1 MAVPAIFEQL
11 AERMPDGAYKTVNVR
26 GGFTSIDAYHIVE
39 RLTDAFGLCGCGW
52 GIEVETFEHHDKC
65 VAAIGYLWYR
75 LPDDDTDTVYKVPA
89 VGEGQQRGGSV
100 ADAMKMAQTNMMS
113 KAASYIGIG
122 LGVYKGQ
129 HIDAPIL
136 SAGIEVQA
144 VPITPGTLDAVIA
157 AHPADLAEYIEAVT
171 AGKKTTPEQLTEGE
185 GRHVQAVLEFT
196 ELIERTDD
204 GAARRDKWLQAH
216 DVAHAGEVDI
226 SAINQVIRSMR
237 QDSKK

>member
-1 MAVPAIFEQL
+1 
-11 AERMPDGAYKTVNVR
+11 
-26 GGFTSIDAYHIVE
+26 
-39 RLTDAFGLCGCGW
+39 
-52 GIEVETFEHHDKC
+52 
-65 VAAIGYLWYR
+65 VAAIGHLWYK
-75 LPDDDTDTVYKVPA
+75 LPDGDDTVYKVPA

-122 LGVYKGQ
+122 LSIYKGQ

-157 AHPADLAEYIEAVT
+157 APPADIEAVT

-185 GRHVQAVLEFT
+185 GRHVQAVLEFA

-216 DVAHAGEVDI
+216 DVAHAGEVDV

>member
-11 AERMPDGAYKTVNVR
+11 AERLPDGAYKTVNVR
-26 GGFTSIDAYHIVE
+26 GGFTSIDAYHILE
-39 RLTDAFGLCGCGW
+39 RLTDTFQSLCGHRF
-52 GIEVETFEHHDKC
+52 GIHVDEFQHHDKC
-65 VAAIGYLWYR
+65 VAAIGYLWYK
-75 LPDDDTDTVYKVPA
+75 LPDGDDTVYKVPA

-122 LGVYKGQ
+122 LSIYKGQ

-144 VPITPGTLDAVIA
+144 VPITPATLNTVIA
-157 AHPADLAEYIEAVT
+157 ANPADIEAVT
-171 AGKKTTPEQLTEGE
+171 AGKKTTPEQLTEAE
-185 GRHVQAVLEFT
+185 GRHLQAVLEFA

-216 DVAHAGEVDI
+216 DVAHAGEVDV

>member
-11 AERMPDGAYKTVNVR
+11 AERLPDGAYKTVNVR
-26 GGFTSIDAYHIVE
+26 GGFTSIDAYHILE
-39 RLTDAFGLCGCGW
+39 RLTDTFQSLCGHRF
-52 GIEVETFEHHDKC
+52 GIHVDEFQHHDKC
-65 VAAIGYLWYR
+65 VAAIGYLWYK
-75 LPDDDTDTVYKVPA
+75 LPDGDDTVYKVPA

-100 ADAMKMAQTNMMS
+100 ADAMKMAQTNLMS

-122 LGVYKGQ
+122 LSIYKGQ

-136 SAGIEVQA
+136 SACIEVQA
-144 VPITPGTLDAVIA
+144 VPITPATLNAVMA
-157 AHPADLAEYIEAVT
+157 ANPADIEAVT
-171 AGKKTTPEQLTEGE
+171 AGKKTTPEQLTEAE
-185 GRHVQAVLEFT
+185 GRHLQAVLEFAD
-196 ELIERTDD
+196 LIVMADD

>member
-11 AERMPDGAYKTVNVR
+11 AERLPDGAYKTVNVR
-26 GGFTSIDAYHIVE
+26 GGFTSIDAYHILE
-39 RLTDAFGLCGCGW
+39 RLTDTFQSLCGHRF
-52 GIEVETFEHHDKC
+52 GIHVDEFQHHDKC
-65 VAAIGYLWYR
+65 VAAIGYLWYK
-75 LPDDDTDTVYKVPA
+75 LPDGDDTVYKVPA

-122 LGVYKGQ
+122 LSIYKGQ

-144 VPITPGTLDAVIA
+144 VPITPATLNTVIA
-157 AHPADLAEYIEAVT
+157 ANPADIEAVT
-171 AGKKTTPEQLTEGE
+171 AGKKTTPEQLTEAE
-185 GRHVQAVLEFT
+185 GRHLQAVLEFAD
-196 ELIERTDD
+196 LIVMADD

-237 QDSKK
+237 QDAKK

>member
-1 MAVPAIFEQL
+1 MTMAVPAIFEQL
-11 AERMPDGAYKTVNVR
+11 AERMPDSAYKTVNVR

-39 RLTDAFGLCGCGW
+39 RLTDAFQGICGHRF
-52 GIEVETFEHHDKC
+52 GIHVDEFQHHDKC

-75 LPDDDTDTVYKVPA
+75 FPRETKTYTVSA

-100 ADAMKMAQTNMMS
+100 ADAMKMAQTNLMS

-157 AHPADLAEYIEAVT
+157 APPADIEAVT

>member
-11 AERMPDGAYKTVNVR
+11 AERLPDGAYKTVNVR
-26 GGFTSIDAYHIVE
+26 GGFTSIDAYHILE
-39 RLTDAFGLCGCGW
+39 RLTDTFQSLCGHRF
-52 GIEVETFEHHDKC
+52 GIHVDEFQHHDKC
-65 VAAIGYLWYR
+65 VAAIGYLWYK
-75 LPDDDTDTVYKVPA
+75 LPDGDDTVYKVPA

-122 LGVYKGQ
+122 LSIYKGQ

-144 VPITPGTLDAVIA
+144 VPITPATLNAVMA
-157 AHPADLAEYIEAVT
+157 ANPADIEAVT
-171 AGKKTTPEQLTEGE
+171 AGKKTTPEQLTEAE
-185 GRHVQAVLEFT
+185 GRHLQAVLEFT

-216 DVAHAGEVDI
+216 DVAHAGEVDV

-237 QDSKK
+237 QDAKK

>member
-11 AERMPDGAYKTVNVR
+11 AERLPDGAYKTVNVR
-26 GGFTSIDAYHIVE
+26 GGFTSIDAYHILE
-39 RLTDAFGLCGCGW
+39 RLTDTFQSLCGHRF
-52 GIEVETFEHHDKC
+52 GIHVDEFQHHDKC
-65 VAAIGYLWYR
+65 VAAIGYLWYK
-75 LPDDDTDTVYKVPA
+75 LPDGDDTVYKVPA

-144 VPITPGTLDAVIA
+144 VPITPATLNAVIA
-157 AHPADLAEYIEAVT
+157 ANPADIEAVT
-171 AGKKTTPEQLTEGE
+171 AGKKTTPEQLTEAE
-185 GRHVQAVLEFT
+185 GRHLQAVLEFT

-216 DVAHAGEVDI
+216 DVAHAGEVDV

-237 QDSKK
+237 QDAKK

>member
-11 AERMPDGAYKTVNVR
+11 AERLPDGAYKTVNVR

-39 RLTDAFGLCGCGW
+39 KLTDIFGLCGCGW
-52 GIEVETFEHHDKC
+52 GIEVDEFQHHDKC
-65 VAAIGYLWYR
+65 VAAIGYLWYK
-75 LPDDDTDTVYKVPA
+75 LPDGDDTVYKVPA

-100 ADAMKMAQTNMMS
+100 ADAMKMAQTNMIS

-144 VPITPGTLDAVIA
+144 VPITPATLNAVIA
-157 AHPADLAEYIEAVT
+157 ANPADIEAVT
-171 AGKKTTPEQLTEGE
+171 AGKKTTPEQLTEAE
-185 GRHVQAVLEFT
+185 GRHLQAVLEFA

-216 DVAHAGEVDI
+216 DVAHAGEVDV

>member
-11 AERMPDGAYKTVNVR
+11 AERLPDGAYKTVNVR
-26 GGFTSIDAYHIVE
+26 GGFTSIDAYHILE
-39 RLTDAFGLCGCGW
+39 RLTDTFQSLCGHRF
-52 GIEVETFEHHDKC
+52 GIHVDEFQHHDKC
-65 VAAIGYLWYR
+65 VAAIGYLWYK
-75 LPDDDTDTVYKVPA
+75 LPDGDDTVYKVPA

-122 LGVYKGQ
+122 LSIYKGQ

-144 VPITPGTLDAVIA
+144 VPITPATLNAVIA
-157 AHPADLAEYIEAVT
+157 ANPADIEAVT
-171 AGKKTTPEQLTEGE
+171 AGKKTTPEQLTEAE
-185 GRHVQAVLEFT
+185 GRHLQAVLEFT

-216 DVAHAGEVDI
+216 DVAHAGEVDV

-237 QDSKK
+237 QDAKK

>member
-11 AERMPDGAYKTVNVR
+11 AERLPDGAYKTVNVR
-26 GGFTSIDAYHIVE
+26 GGFTSIDAYHILE
-39 RLTDAFGLCGCGW
+39 RLTDTFQSLCGHRF
-52 GIEVETFEHHDKC
+52 GIHVDEFQHHDKC
-65 VAAIGYLWYR
+65 VAAIGYLWYK
-75 LPDDDTDTVYKVPA
+75 LPAGDDTVYKVPA

-122 LGVYKGQ
+122 LSIYKGQ

-144 VPITPGTLDAVIA
+144 VPITPGTLNAVMA
-157 AHPADLAEYIEAVT
+157 ANPADIEAVT
-171 AGKKTTPEQLTEGE
+171 AGKKTTPEQLTEAE
-185 GRHVQAVLEFT
+185 GRHLQAVLEFAD
-196 ELIERTDD
+196 LIVMADD

-216 DVAHAGEVDI
+216 DVAHAGEVDV

>member
-11 AERMPDGAYKTVNVR
+11 AERLPDGAYKTVNVR
-26 GGFTSIDAYHIVE
+26 GGFTSIDAYHILE
-39 RLTDAFGLCGCGW
+39 RLTDTFQSLCGHRF
-52 GIEVETFEHHDKC
+52 GIHVDEFQHHDKC
-65 VAAIGYLWYR
+65 VAAIGYLWYK
-75 LPDDDTDTVYKVPA
+75 LPDGDDTVYKVPA

-100 ADAMKMAQTNMMS
+100 ADAMKMAQTNLMS

-122 LGVYKGQ
+122 LSIYKGQ

-136 SAGIEVQA
+136 SACIEVQA
-144 VPITPGTLDAVIA
+144 VPITPATLNAVMA
-157 AHPADLAEYIEAVT
+157 AHPADIEAVT
-171 AGKKTTPEQLTEGE
+171 AGKKTTPEQLTEAE
-185 GRHVQAVLEFT
+185 GRHLQAVLEFAD
-196 ELIERTDD
+196 LIVMADD

-237 QDSKK
+237 QDAKK

>member
-11 AERMPDGAYKTVNVR
+11 AERLPDGAYKTVNVR

-39 RLTDAFGLCGCGW
+39 RLTDAFQGICGHRF
-52 GIEVETFEHHDKC
+52 GIHVDEFQHHDKC

-75 LPDDDTDTVYKVPA
+75 LPDDDTDAVYKVPA

-122 LGVYKGQ
+122 LSIYKGQ

-157 AHPADLAEYIEAVT
+157 APPADIEAVT

-185 GRHVQAVLEFT
+185 GRHVQAVLEFA

-216 DVAHAGEVDI
+216 DVAHAGEVDV

>member
-11 AERMPDGAYKTVNVR
+11 AERMPDSAYKTVNVR

-39 RLTDAFGLCGCGW
+39 RLTDAFQGICGHRF
-52 GIEVETFEHHDKC
+52 GIHVDEFQHHDKC
-65 VAAIGYLWYR
+65 VAAIGYLWYK
-75 LPDDDTDTVYKVPA
+75 LPDGDDTVYKVPA

-144 VPITPGTLDAVIA
+144 VPITPGTLNAVIA
-157 AHPADLAEYIEAVT
+157 ANPADIEAVT

-185 GRHVQAVLEFT
+185 GRHLQAVLEFT

-216 DVAHAGEVDI
+216 DVAHAGEVDV

>member
-11 AERMPDGAYKTVNVR
+11 AERLPDGAYKTVNVR

-39 RLTDAFGLCGCGW
+39 RLTDAFQGICGHRF
-52 GIEVETFEHHDKC
+52 GIHVDEFQHHDKC
-65 VAAIGYLWYR
+65 VAAIGHLWYK
-75 LPDDDTDTVYKVPA
+75 LPDGDDTVYKVQA

-100 ADAMKMAQTNMMS
+100 ADAMKMAMTNLMS

-157 AHPADLAEYIEAVT
+157 APPADIEAVT

-237 QDSKK
+237 QDTKK

>member
-11 AERMPDGAYKTVNVR
+11 AERLPDGAYKTVNVR
-26 GGFTSIDAYHIVE
+26 GGFTSIDAYHILE
-39 RLTDAFGLCGCGW
+39 RLTDTFQSLCGHRF
-52 GIEVETFEHHDKC
+52 GIHVDEFQHHDKC
-65 VAAIGYLWYR
+65 VAAIGYLWYK
-75 LPDDDTDTVYKVPA
+75 LPDGDDTVYKVPA

-144 VPITPGTLDAVIA
+144 VPITPGTLNAVIA
-157 AHPADLAEYIEAVT
+157 ANPADIEAVT

-185 GRHVQAVLEFT
+185 GRHLQAVLEFT

-216 DVAHAGEVDI
+216 DVAHAGEVDV

>member
-11 AERMPDGAYKTVNVR
+11 AERLPDGAYKTVNVR

-39 RLTDAFGLCGCGW
+39 KLTDTFGLCGCGW
-52 GIEVETFEHHDKC
+52 GIEVDEFQHHDKC
-65 VAAIGYLWYR
+65 VAAIGHLWYR
-75 LPDDDTDTVYKVPA
+75 FPLDDTDTVYKVPA

-144 VPITPGTLDAVIA
+144 VPITPATLNAVMA
-157 AHPADLAEYIEAVT
+157 ANPADIEAVT
-171 AGKKTTPEQLTEGE
+171 AGKKTTPEQLTEAE
-185 GRHVQAVLEFT
+185 GRHLQAVLEFT

-216 DVAHAGEVDI
+216 DVAHAGEVDV

>member
-11 AERMPDGAYKTVNVR
+11 AERLPDGAYKTVHVR

-39 RLTDAFGLCGCGW
+39 KLTD
-52 GIEVETFEHHDKC
+52 TFEGICGHRFGIPVDEFQHHDKC
-65 VAAIGYLWYR
+65 VAAIGYLWYK
-75 LPDDDTDTVYKVPA
+75 LPDGDDTVYKVPA

-144 VPITPGTLDAVIA
+144 VPITPATLNTVMA
-157 AHPADLAEYIEAVT
+157 AHPADIEAVT
-171 AGKKTTPEQLTEGE
+171 AGKKTTPEQLTEDE
-185 GRHVQAVLEFT
+185 GRHLQAVLEFT

-216 DVAHAGEVDI
+216 DVAHAGEVDV

>member
-39 RLTDAFGLCGCGW
+39 RLTDAFQGICGHRF
-52 GIEVETFEHHDKC
+52 GIHVDEFQHHDKC
-65 VAAIGYLWYR
+65 VAAIGHLWYK
-75 LPDDDTDTVYKVPA
+75 LPDGDDTVYKVQA

-100 ADAMKMAQTNMMS
+100 ADAMKMAMTNLMS

-157 AHPADLAEYIEAVT
+157 APPADIEAVT

-237 QDSKK
+237 QDTKK

>member
-11 AERMPDGAYKTVNVR
+11 AERLPDGAYKTVNVR
-26 GGFTSIDAYHIVE
+26 GGFTSIDAYHILE
-39 RLTDAFGLCGCGW
+39 RLTDTFQSLCGHRF
-52 GIEVETFEHHDKC
+52 GIHVDEFQHHDKC
-65 VAAIGYLWYR
+65 VAAIGYLWYK
-75 LPDDDTDTVYKVPA
+75 LPDGDDTVYKVPA

-122 LGVYKGQ
+122 LSIYKGQ

-144 VPITPGTLDAVIA
+144 VPITPATLNAVMA
-157 AHPADLAEYIEAVT
+157 ANPADIEAVT
-171 AGKKTTPEQLTEGE
+171 AGKKTTPEQLTEAE
-185 GRHVQAVLEFT
+185 GRHLQAVLEFT

-216 DVAHAGEVDI
+216 DVAHAGEVDV
-226 SAINQVIRSMR
+226 SAINQGIRSMR